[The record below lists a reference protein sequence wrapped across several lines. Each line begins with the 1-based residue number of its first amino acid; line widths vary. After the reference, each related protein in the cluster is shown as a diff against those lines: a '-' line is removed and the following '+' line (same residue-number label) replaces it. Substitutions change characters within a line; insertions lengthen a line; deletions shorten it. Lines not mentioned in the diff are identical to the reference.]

1 MAVHS
6 ATPPETS
13 SPSTRPQ
20 PFAVER
26 LAAPGGF
33 GDKDAEGPSDEDSDV
48 GSDEGSDDA
57 SGDRSEEG

>member
-20 PFAVER
+20 PFAAER

-33 GDKDAEGPSDEDSDV
+33 GDEDAEEPPDE
-48 GSDEGSDDA
+48 GFDEGSDDD
-57 SGDRSEEG
+57 SGDRSEAV